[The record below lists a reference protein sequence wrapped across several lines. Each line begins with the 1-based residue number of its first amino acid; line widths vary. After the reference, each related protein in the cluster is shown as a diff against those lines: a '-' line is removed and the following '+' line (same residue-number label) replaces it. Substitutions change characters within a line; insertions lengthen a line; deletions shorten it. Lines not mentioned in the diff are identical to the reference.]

1 MSDAASSSDNEVLDP
16 IGRSSEVLFGLIMVL
31 TLSGSLRITGG
42 HQDDVNRM
50 LLAALGCNLAWGIVD
65 AVMYLIAVLI
75 QRNHNMQLLIDV
87 RAALPEKGRRLISDA
102 MSSDLAEVL
111 TKHESRPSVY
121 GLLNSPRPPSMPACI
136 LPISVP
142 P

>member
-16 IGRSSEVLFGLIMVL
+16 IQRSSEVLFGLIMVL

-42 HQDDVNRM
+42 DQDDVNRM

-65 AVMYLIAVLI
+65 AVMYLMAVLS
-75 QRNHNMQLLIDV
+75 QQSHNIQLLIDA
-87 RAALPEKGRRLISDA
+87 RAALPEKGRQLISDA

-111 TKHESRPSVY
+111 TKHKSWPSVY
-121 GLLNSPRPPSMPACI
+121 GLLNSPRPPIMPAFI